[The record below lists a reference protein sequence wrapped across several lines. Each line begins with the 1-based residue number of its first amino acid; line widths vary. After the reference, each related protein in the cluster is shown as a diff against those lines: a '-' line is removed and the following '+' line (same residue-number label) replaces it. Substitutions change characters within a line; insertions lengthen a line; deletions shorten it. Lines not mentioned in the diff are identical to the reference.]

1 MLMKMETQI
10 QMIDVEKIIPNR
22 FQPRLQFDDA
32 ALNDLASSIQEHG
45 IVEPLIVRRVGDKF
59 EIIAGERRY
68 KASQLVGLKEVPCI
82 IANLDDNES
91 AEVAIIENTQRKNLS
106 AIEEARSY
114 KKLLDRRY
122 VTQDQLA
129 KRLGTSQS
137 TIANKIRLLNLDEQV
152 QEALMKEQISERHA
166 RSLLK
171 VTDKVKQVDLL
182 KQVINERWTVKKLE
196 EEIEN
201 VTESYRK
208 KEIVG
213 NINTNNRLDVDIDS
227 IMKNSTDI
235 QNTGTPIVHYKNEEP
250 RRPPK
255 KDSLFFNNLE
265 NEAANM
271 EPTLSVGFNPFKT
284 PDFNGNFETEE
295 DDNDYDV
302 LDIEEETTEE
312 VKTTEKV
319 PQVVELELEK
329 NKDVIDQIKKTL
341 SKAKVNGLN
350 VESEEFSFDDMI
362 QFVIRIKNED

>member
-1 MLMKMETQI
+1 MMQKQI
-10 QMIDVEKIIPNR
+10 KKFLVFTLIIS
-22 FQPRLQFDDA
+22 LA
-32 ALNDLASSIQEHG
+32 ALPKNTFAQTLSDFENEVAKYTAELKAKQDKVAKND
-45 IVEPLIVRRVGDKF
+45 
-59 EIIAGERRY
+59 
-68 KASQLVGLKEVPCI
+68 
-82 IANLDDNES
+82 
-91 AEVAIIENTQRKNLS
+91 AEVAEIKKKIASIESQIIEARNE
-106 AIEEARSY
+106 IER
-114 KKLLDRRY
+114 
-122 VTQDQLA
+122 
-129 KRLGTSQS
+129 
-137 TIANKIRLLNLDEQV
+137 
-152 QEALMKEQISERHA
+152 
-166 RSLLK
+166 
-171 VTDKVKQVDLL
+171 
-182 KQVINERWTVKKLE
+182 LE

-250 RRPPK
+250 KRPPK

-284 PDFNGNFETEE
+284 PNFNGSFATEE

-350 VESEEFSFDDMI
+350 VESEEFSFDDMV